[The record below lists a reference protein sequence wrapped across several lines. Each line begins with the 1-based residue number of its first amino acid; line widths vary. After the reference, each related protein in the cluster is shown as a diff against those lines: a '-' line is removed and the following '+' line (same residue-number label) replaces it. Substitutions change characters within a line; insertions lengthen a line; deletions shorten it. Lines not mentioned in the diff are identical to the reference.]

1 MTGGLIQLVACGAQD
16 VYLTGNP
23 QVTFFKAVYR
33 RHTNF
38 SMESIKQE
46 FMGDSSR
53 DGIATAVVSRYGDL
67 IYKMYLEIEIL
78 DDEYIGEA
86 IVSIPALI
94 DYIEI
99 NIGGQTIDR
108 QSGEFIQAWNE
119 LTHPCGGNMGGNL
132 FQKLI
137 GDVYTNKN
145 LGPRYFPLHFWF
157 CKNAGLALPLI
168 ALQYH
173 EVQVKMNHYNY
184 SAYRSTGNPP
194 FVHTIQNSLWIDY
207 IYLDTDERRRF
218 AQVSHEYL
226 IEQVQEQ
233 ILPYN
238 KKEHILHFNHPVKE
252 LIWFSTGRPF
262 RVLDFKKA
270 VVTSPCISLY
280 DIADAKYSL
289 QINGHERFP
298 PRPHTYFSR
307 VQIYQHHSGDG
318 GDNTHYG
325 MSKDTSGVEGNY
337 GFHNI
342 GDVPANNP
350 LTKIYSDRSGY
361 IQDSICVYSF
371 ALNPEDHQPSG
382 TCNFSRLDT
391 VKFICNKPIAEEFD
405 EMLINGSRNADE
417 REKTA
422 RIVAINYNV
431 LRIMSGM
438 GGLAYSN

>member
-67 IYKMYLEIEIL
+67 IYKMYLEIEML
-78 DDEYIGEA
+78 DDDHNSEA
-86 IVSIPALI
+86 VVSIPALI

-194 FVHTIQNSLWIDY
+194 YAHTIQNSLWIDY

-342 GDVPANNP
+342 GDNPANNP

-405 EMLINGSRNADE
+405 EMLIGGLLSDDE
-417 REKTA
+417 FDKTA

>member
-78 DDEYIGEA
+78 DDEYNREA

-119 LTHPCGGNMGGNL
+119 LTHPCRGRGGNL

-137 GDVYTNKN
+137 GDFYPNKN

-184 SAYRSTGNPP
+184 SAYLHVDKVPP
-194 FVHTIQNSLWIDY
+194 FVNTIQNSLWIDY
-207 IYLDTDERRRF
+207 IYLDTDERRRC

-252 LIWFSTGRPF
+252 LIWFSTGKPY
-262 RVLDFKKA
+262 DFQHNHNA

-289 QINGHERFP
+289 QINGHDRFP

-318 GDNTHYG
+318 GDNTFYG
-325 MSKDTSGVEGNY
+325 MSKDLSGVES
-337 GFHNI
+337 
-342 GDVPANNP
+342 
-350 LTKIYSDRSGY
+350 YSNRSGY

-405 EMLINGSRNADE
+405 EMLIGGFRSDDE
-417 REKTA
+417 FDKTA

>member
-1 MTGGLIQLVACGAQD
+1 MTGGLMQLVAYGAQD

-46 FMGDSSR
+46 FIGDSSR

-67 IYKMYLEIEIL
+67 IYKMYLEIEML
-78 DDEYIGEA
+78 DDDHNGEA
-86 IVSIPALI
+86 VVSIPALI

-119 LTHPCGGNMGGNL
+119 LTHPCGGRWGGNL

-137 GDVYTNKN
+137 GDVYDNKN

-184 SAYRSTGNPP
+184 SAYRSGIATVPP
-194 FVHTIQNSLWIDY
+194 FAHTIQNSLWIDY

-252 LIWFSTGRPF
+252 LIWFSTGKPY
-262 RVLDFKKA
+262 DFQHLQNA

-289 QINGHERFP
+289 QINGHDRFP

-325 MSKDTSGVEGNY
+325 MSKDLSGVES
-337 GFHNI
+337 
-342 GDVPANNP
+342 
-350 LTKIYSDRSGY
+350 YSDRSGY

-405 EMLINGSRNADE
+405 EILIGGLISDDE
-417 REKTA
+417 FDKTA